1 MFEVPG
7 KIVLMGEYSVIEG
20 GGAIV
25 APIRPPFGYEVGAST
40 PHPESPYGKYISEFE
55 PRSSETVRLCSK
67 GPGAGF
73 GSSTA
78 ELIAGALAHRGGSVD
93 YYDLLSW
100 YQGRFPGTSGADLLI
115 QGLSLNSR
123 NCFYSFTKRKEAS
136 AFAPDPASLRRVLVF
151 RAPLNQK
158 VLTHEDLS
166 KTRPAL
172 DLAKLNGH
180 TDQVSLSLRGQSE
193 KGFLSLN
200 VFADYVSSLGL
211 ETPFGAKVRK
221 SFLGCSGVLAAKGC
235 GAGLNDVFI
244 VVVDTALSDS
254 ERENLLKRAMEL
266 DLLAMGDLGELLW

>member
-1 MFEVPG
+1 
-7 KIVLMGEYSVIEG
+7 MGEYSVIEG
-20 GGAIV
+20 GCAIV
-25 APIRPPFGYEVGAST
+25 APIRPPFRYEIGFSK

-55 PRSSETVRLCSK
+55 PGASETVLLCSD

-93 YYDLLSW
+93 FYHLLSW
-100 YQGRFPGTSGADLLI
+100 YQSRFPGTSGADLLI

-123 NCFYSFTKRKEAS
+123 SCFYSFVHRKEAS
-136 AFAPDPASLRRVLVF
+136 AFSADPDILRRVLVF
-151 RAPLNQK
+151 RSPLNKK
-158 VLTHEDLS
+158 VLTHEDLR
-166 KTRPAL
+166 KPRPAL
-172 DLAKLNGH
+172 DLAKLNGY
-180 TDQVSLSLRGQSE
+180 TDQVSLSLGGQSE

-200 VFADYVSSLGL
+200 VFADYISSLGL

-221 SFLGCSGVLAAKGC
+221 GFLDCSGVLATKGC

-244 VVVDTALSDS
+244 VVVGTAFSDS
-254 ERENLLKRAMEL
+254 ERENLLKKAKEL